1 VSYLLDTNVIS
12 EWTRPRPDAGVVAWL
27 AAADEDNLYLSVLAF
42 AEIRLGIERL
52 SPGAKRDRLTTWL
65 DQELAERFEGRI
77 IAIGRRIAEAWG
89 EVVARARATGIP
101 PPVLEAFLA
110 ATALVHE
117 LTVVTRNERD
127 LGGLEIPVLNPW
139 RA

>member
-1 VSYLLDTNVIS
+1 
-12 EWTRPRPDAGVVAWL
+12 
-27 AAADEDNLYLSVLAF
+27 
-42 AEIRLGIERL
+42 
-52 SPGAKRDRLTTWL
+52 
-65 DQELAERFEGRI
+65 
-77 IAIGRRIAEAWG
+77 
-89 EVVARARATGIP
+89 
-101 PPVLEAFLA
+101 VLEAFLA